1 MPIKEECKYSYLN
14 ILGIQYFVQIF
25 IIKKIGYTENIAYLC
40 NRNPICMIGYVTS
53 KK

>member
-25 IIKKIGYTENIAYLC
+25 IIKKMDIPKI
-40 NRNPICMIGYVTS
+40 
-53 KK
+53 